1 LYVVRRICMSL
12 VYVDMDNVLVDF
24 KSGMNKLGLDE
35 KTQDPDEIEGIFS
48 LMIPI
53 PGAIEGYNKLNK
65 LGHDVY
71 ILSTAPWENPSA
83 WSDKLIWVKKY
94 IGKIAH
100 KKLILSHNKNLN
112 KGDFLID
119 DRIANGAGDFKGEL
133 IRFGSE
139 KFPNWDSVINYFE
152 NLKPN

>member
-1 LYVVRRICMSL
+1 MSI

-24 KSGMNKLGLDE
+24 NSGIKKLNLDPKTNDLDE
-35 KTQDPDEIEGIFS
+35 VDGIFS
-48 LMIPI
+48 YMTPLK
-53 PGAIEGYNKLNK
+53 GAIEGYNRLVE

-71 ILSTAPWENPSA
+71 ILSTAPWENSSA

-94 IGKIAH
+94 IGENA
-100 KKLILSHNKNLN
+100 KKRLILSHNKNLN

-119 DRIANGAGDFKGEL
+119 DRLANGAGEFEGTL

-139 KFPNWDSVINYFE
+139 DFPNWNTVINYFE
-152 NLKPN
+152 KYTFKDI

>member
-1 LYVVRRICMSL
+1 MSL

-112 KGDFLID
+112 KGDLLID